1 MKAADSLLTL
11 VKFNAERKNI
21 SLRALA
27 KELGYSPGQFH
38 EVISGKRNIDLELL
52 RQLADFFGLP
62 LISLYESAGMISPT
76 QDDIWLSQL
85 NEIAATDDDMK
96 KLIDALASLPASER
110 KERVRLILAALGK

>member
-62 LISLYESAGMISPT
+62 LISLYESAGMINPT

-110 KERVRLILAALGK
+110 KERVRLILAAMGK

>member
-62 LISLYESAGMISPT
+62 LISLYESAGMISAT

-96 KLIDALASLPASER
+96 KLIDALASLPVSER